1 MNLTS
6 PADTLVCDT
15 VQIAL
20 WQSDPAYNYNR
31 ELITPEMNVFEWISR
46 QFGEL
51 MRKIFGSRFAEEY
64 SGLILICIAIF
75 YFAVDCLVSLS
86 ETSRIVYGLS

>member
-15 VQIAL
+15 AQIAL

-46 QFGEL
+46 QLG
-51 MRKIFGSRFAEEY
+51 RCCVKY
-64 SGLILICIAIF
+64 SAVILLKSIQ
-75 YFAVDCLVSLS
+75 
-86 ETSRIVYGLS
+86 GLSWYVLPFFFYC

>member
-15 VQIAL
+15 AQIAL

-51 MRKIFGSRFAEEY
+51 MRKIFGSRLLK
-64 SGLILICIAIF
+64 SIQ
-75 YFAVDCLVSLS
+75 
-86 ETSRIVYGLS
+86 GLS

>member
-15 VQIAL
+15 AQIAL

-31 ELITPEMNVFEWISR
+31 ELITPEMN
-46 QFGEL
+46 
-51 MRKIFGSRFAEEY
+51 GSVGSLGSCCVKY
-64 SGLILICIAIF
+64 SAVILLKSIQ
-75 YFAVDCLVSLS
+75 
-86 ETSRIVYGLS
+86 GLSWYVLPFFFCC

>member
-15 VQIAL
+15 AQIAL

-31 ELITPEMNVFEWISR
+31 ELITPV
-46 QFGEL
+46 
-51 MRKIFGSRFAEEY
+51 GSLGSCCAKY
-64 SGLILICIAIF
+64 SAVILLKSIQ
-75 YFAVDCLVSLS
+75 
-86 ETSRIVYGLS
+86 GLSWYVLPFFFCC

>member
-51 MRKIFGSRFAEEY
+51 LRKIFGSHFAEEY
-64 SGLILICIAIF
+64 SGLSWYVLPFFFC
-75 YFAVDCLVSLS
+75 C
-86 ETSRIVYGLS
+86 

>member
-15 VQIAL
+15 AQIAL

-31 ELITPEMNVFEWISR
+31 ELITPEMNVFEWISDS
-46 QFGEL
+46 L
-51 MRKIFGSRFAEEY
+51 GSCCAKY
-64 SGLILICIAIF
+64 SAAILLKSIQ
-75 YFAVDCLVSLS
+75 
-86 ETSRIVYGLS
+86 GLSWYVLPSFFCC